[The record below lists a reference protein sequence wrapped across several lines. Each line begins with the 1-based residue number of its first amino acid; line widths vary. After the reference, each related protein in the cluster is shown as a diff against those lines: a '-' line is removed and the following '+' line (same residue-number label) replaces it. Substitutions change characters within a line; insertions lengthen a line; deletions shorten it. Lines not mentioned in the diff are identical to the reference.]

1 MVEDA
6 VPLEAVHRALVVK
19 LRHQGDVLLASP
31 VFSAPLASGR
41 HVGESTLDALRRIGI
56 YPAPGGRALT
66 LVAGTAAEERVA
78 RLLAERGLSGQSF
91 VQVHPSSRWR
101 FKCWP
106 AEKMAALI
114 DRLHAR
120 GLQVALTGAPDPA
133 QTQMI
138 DDIQKRLAQPVAANL
153 AGAPSLKELAALTA

>member
-1 MVEDA
+1 LVRRSA
-6 VPLEAVHRALVVK
+6 RAAEPWKRSFTHLV
-19 LRHQGDVLLASP
+19 
-31 VFSAPLASGR
+31 SAPLASGR
-41 HVGESTLDALRRIGI
+41 HVVESNLDALRRIGI
-56 YPAPGGRALT
+56 YPAPGERALT

-78 RLLAERGLSGQSF
+78 QLLAERGLSGQSF

-120 GLQVALTGAPDPA
+120 GLRVALPVRPTRP
-133 QTQMI
+133 
-138 DDIQKRLAQPVAANL
+138 KRR
-153 AGAPSLKELAALTA
+153 